1 MRENPLATY
10 LEPRIGSAAVRKL
23 GQFAYRRRRG
33 LTIVAGLVAVVS
45 ALGGASVF
53 DNVKP
58 FGFQDPSSQSSRAYD
73 QIENATGQR
82 AVPDVE
88 LLIHARPGNLRAS
101 TDAAVRRLR
110 AVPGIRRIVAPPS
123 DERLLS
129 SDGTEALVAAFIS
142 SNVSDMS
149 QVGADVRHEFA
160 DSPRVSVGGTAV
172 TVDELTKI
180 TQDDLRRIELY
191 ALPILLLLSLVV
203 FRGLVAALLPVV
215 VGGLSIVTSLVLLNA
230 LTTVMDIDAFAINI
244 VTGLGLGLAI
254 DYSLFLV
261 TRFREE
267 LERSDSTEKALVAT
281 TVSIGPMIAFSGI
294 TVALSLIA
302 LWVFPQRFLYSIG
315 IGGAVVALTSAAV
328 CMVLLPAVLG
338 LLGKRVNALA
348 LGRWQQAPSTH
359 RWHRL
364 ARFVL
369 RYPVAVTV
377 IAATVMVVA
386 GLPFLRVELTQANAK
401 ILPTSASARQVDDA
415 IGKRFSFDPADRV
428 VVVVPSRARP
438 ANVRRHLDAD
448 PAVLG
453 TDPAHRIGPR
463 LYRIDAQLNVDAF
476 SNQAVDVVKR
486 ARSSRWGSTALIG
499 GPPAEL
505 TDERHSLGSHLPLAL
520 AFILVATG
528 LVLFIMTASVTLP
541 VVALIMNTL
550 TVSVA
555 FGVLVLIFQDGR
567 LQGPLGFTS
576 PGGLDTSM
584 PILLFAVVFGLS
596 TDYGVFLLQ
605 RIKAAR
611 RRTDDEEVAIADG
624 MAASG
629 RTITAAA
636 LLFAVAIGAFAFS
649 ELVYV
654 KEVAIGAAVAVLVDA
669 TIVRAFLF
677 PAVLRLLGRW
687 AWWAPPWLARFARPD
702 VS

>member
-1 MRENPLATY
+1 
-10 LEPRIGSAAVRKL
+10 VRKL

-53 DNVKP
+53 NNVKP
-58 FGFQDPSSQSSRAYD
+58 FGFQDPASQSSKAYD
-73 QIENATGQR
+73 AIENATGQR

-88 LLIHARPGNLRAS
+88 LLVQPSSGNPGAAASPVAARLRTVAGIKRVVTPES
-101 TDAAVRRLR
+101 DRRL
-110 AVPGIRRIVAPPS
+110 V
-123 DERLLS
+123 S
-129 SDGTEALVAAFIS
+129 SDGKAALVLGFIS
-142 SNVSDMS
+142 SDVTDLSH
-149 QVGADVRHEFA
+149 VGSDVRDRFA
-160 DSPRVSVGGTAV
+160 GYPGVSVGGSAV

-180 TQDDLRRIELY
+180 TQDDLRRIELF

-215 VGGLSIVTSLVLLNA
+215 VGGISILTSLVLLNV

-267 LERSDSTEKALVAT
+267 LERTDSTEGALVET
-281 TVSIGPMIAFSGI
+281 TAAIGPMIVFSGL

-315 IGGAVVALTSAAV
+315 IGGALVALSSAAV
-328 CMVLLPAVLG
+328 CLLLLPAVLG
-338 LLGKRVNALA
+338 LLGDRINALA
-348 LGRWQQAPSTH
+348 PRRFQGSPSNH

-364 ARFVL
+364 ARIVL
-369 RYPVAVTV
+369 RYPVTVTIV
-377 IAATVMVVA
+377 AAGLMIVA

-401 ILPTSASARQVDDA
+401 ILPTDASARQVEDVVA
-415 IGKRFSFDPADRV
+415 ARFPFDPADRIVLAFPTRRGAASAQRELASEAV
-428 VVVVPSRARP
+428 VVQ
-438 ANVRRHLDAD
+438 
-448 PAVLG
+448 
-453 TDPAHRIGPR
+453 TDGPQRIGPR
-463 LYRIDAQLNVDAF
+463 LYRTDAQLRVDGY
-476 SNQAVDVVKR
+476 SDRAVAAVKR
-486 ARSSRWGSTALIG
+486 VRSSRWGSHALVG

-505 TDERHSLGSHLPLAL
+505 TDERHSLASHLPLAL
-520 AFILVATG
+520 AFILVSTG
-528 LVLFIMTASVTLP
+528 LVLFFMTASVTLP
-541 VVALIMNTL
+541 IVALIMNTL

-567 LQGPLGFTS
+567 LQGPLGYVS

-605 RIKAAR
+605 RIGAAR
-611 RRTDDEEVAIADG
+611 SRTDNEEVAIADG
-624 MAASG
+624 VAASG

-636 LLFAVAIGAFAFS
+636 LLFAVAMGAFAFS
-649 ELVYV
+649 QLVYV

-669 TIVRAFLF
+669 TVVRAFLF
-677 PAVLRLLGRW
+677 PAVLRLLGAG
-687 AWWAPPWLARFARPD
+687 AWWAPKWLARFARPR
-702 VS
+702 VSER

>member
-1 MRENPLATY
+1 M
-10 LEPRIGSAAVRKL
+10 
-23 GQFAYRRRRG
+23 F
-33 LTIVAGLVAVVS
+33 AGLVAVVS

-58 FGFQDPSSQSSRAYD
+58 FGFRDPASQSSKAYD
-73 QIENATGQR
+73 AIEDATGQR

-88 LLIHARPGNLRAS
+88 LLVQPRSGSPQV
-101 TDAAVRRLR
+101 AAKAAAARLR
-110 AVPGIRRIVAPPS
+110 TVTGIRRVVTPAIDP
-123 DERLLS
+123 RLVS
-129 SDGTEALVAAFIS
+129 SDGRAALVIGFLS
-142 SNVSDMS
+142 SSASDMS
-149 QVGADVRHEFA
+149 QVGSDVRDRFA
-160 DSPRVSVGGTAV
+160 HTPGVSVGGSAV
-172 TVDELTKI
+172 TVDELTEI

-191 ALPILLLLSLVV
+191 ALPILLLLSLLV

-215 VGGLSIVTSLVLLNA
+215 VGGLSILTSLALLNV
-230 LTTVMDIDAFAINI
+230 LTAVMEIDAFAINI

-267 LERSDSTEKALVAT
+267 LEGTRSTEKALVET
-281 TVSIGPMIAFSGI
+281 TAAIGPMIAFSGV
-294 TVALSLIA
+294 TVALSLIS

-315 IGGAVVALTSAAV
+315 IGGALVALTSALV

-338 LLGKRVNALA
+338 LLGERVNALSF
-348 LGRWQQAPSTH
+348 GRFQGAPSTH

-369 RYPVAVTV
+369 RYPVAVTLV
-377 IAATVMVVA
+377 AATVMVVA

-401 ILPTSASARQVDDA
+401 ILPATSSARQVDNA
-415 IGKRFSFDPADRV
+415 VGKRFAFDPADRLV
-428 VVVVPSRARP
+428 VVIPTRAS
-438 ANVRRHLDAD
+438 AVNARRKLASD
-448 PAVLG
+448 PAIVQV
-453 TDPAHRIGPR
+453 DPPLHLEPR
-463 LYRIDAQLNVDAF
+463 LYRVDAQLGVDGY
-476 SNQAVDVVKR
+476 SDTAVDLVKSV
-486 ARSSRWGSTALIG
+486 RSSKWGSAALVG

-520 AFILVATG
+520 AFILVSTG
-528 LVLFIMTASVTLP
+528 LVLFIMTASVALP
-541 VVALIMNTL
+541 IVALLMNTL

-567 LQGPLGFTS
+567 LEGTLDYVS
-576 PGGLDTSM
+576 PGALDTSM

-605 RIKAAR
+605 RINAAR
-611 RRTDDEEVAIADG
+611 QRTDDEEVAIADG

-636 LLFAVAIGAFAFS
+636 LLFAVAMGAFAFS
-649 ELVYV
+649 HLVYV

-669 TIVRAFLF
+669 TVVRAFLF
-677 PAVLRLLGRW
+677 PAVLRLLGAG
-687 AWWAPPWLARFARPD
+687 AWWAPRWLARFARPS
-702 VS
+702 VR

>member
-1 MRENPLATY
+1 
-10 LEPRIGSAAVRKL
+10 VRKL
-23 GQFAYRRRRG
+23 GQLAYRRRRG
-33 LTIVAGLVAVVS
+33 LTIVFGLVAVVS

-58 FGFQDPSSQSSRAYD
+58 FGFQDPNAESSKAYD
-73 QIENATGQR
+73 AIEDATGAR

-88 LLIHARPGNLRAS
+88 LLVQPSSAKPRAAAAAAAAKLRSVTGIARVLTPAS
-101 TDAAVRRLR
+101 DRRLVSRDGR
-110 AVPGIRRIVAPPS
+110 A
-123 DERLLS
+123 
-129 SDGTEALVAAFIS
+129 ALVVGFITAD
-142 SNVSDMS
+142 VSDTS
-149 QVGADVRHEFA
+149 EVGSDVRDRFA
-160 DSPRVSVGGTAV
+160 GDPGVAVGGAAI
-172 TVDELTKI
+172 TVDELTTI
-180 TQDDLRRIELY
+180 TQDDLRRIELF

-203 FRGLVAALLPVV
+203 FRGLVAALLPVI
-215 VGGLSIVTSLVLLNA
+215 VGGLSILTSLLLLNL

-267 LERSDSTEKALVAT
+267 LERNGSTEGALVET
-281 TVSIGPMIAFSGI
+281 TAAIGPMIVFSGL

-315 IGGAVVALTSAAV
+315 IGGALVALSSAVV
-328 CMVLLPAVLG
+328 CLLLLPAVLA
-338 LLGKRVNALA
+338 LLGERVNALA
-348 LGRWQQAPSTH
+348 PRQFQGAPSTY

-369 RYPVAVTV
+369 RYPAAVTV
-377 IAATVMVVA
+377 AATALMVVA

-401 ILPTSASARQVDDA
+401 ILPSDASARRVDDA
-415 IGKRFSFDPADRV
+415 VAARFAFDPADRV
-428 VVVVPSRARP
+428 VLASPTRRGAANAQRELRSDPVVA
-438 ANVRRHLDAD
+438 
-448 PAVLG
+448 G
-453 TDPAHRIGPR
+453 TDGPRRVGPR
-463 LYRIDAQLNVDAF
+463 LYRLDAQLQVDGY
-476 SNQAVDVVKR
+476 SDSAVDLVKR
-486 ARSSRWGSTALIG
+486 TRRSLSLESDALVG

-505 TDERHSLGSHLPLAL
+505 TDERHSLSSHLPLAL
-520 AFILVATG
+520 AFILASTG
-528 LVLFIMTASVTLP
+528 LVLFFMTASVTLP
-541 VVALIMNTL
+541 FVALIMNTL

-555 FGVLVLIFQDGR
+555 FGVLVLIFQDGH

-605 RIKAAR
+605 RISAAR
-611 RRTDDEEVAIADG
+611 KKTDVEEVAIADG
-624 MAASG
+624 VAASG
-629 RTITAAA
+629 RTITFAA
-636 LLFAVAIGAFAFS
+636 LLFAVAMGAFAFS
-649 ELVYV
+649 QLVYV

-669 TIVRAFLF
+669 TVVRAFLF
-677 PAVLRLLGRW
+677 PAVLRLLGAS
-687 AWWAPPWLARFARPD
+687 AWWAPKWLARYARPG